1 MMPTPHRNRGR
12 SVALAVSLLSAVISA
27 QAALPSPSGCRSA
40 AVTVPAAG
48 ADLGCLAHSRRLD
61 LLSRIVEPAVI
72 APLNREYQLHSA
84 LHRWRARESQALAV
98 PASNGHLAAYLDGR
112 TIESQRS
119 QALKEIEQAIVQSKA
134 RILLLGADLK
144 VASRAATQWIH
155 RQPGRPLP
163 AAYLQRIVV
172 AADVI
177 LAEDRLL
184 RARREERSDVN
195 RAFDQ
200 ELERLLTLQG

>member
-1 MMPTPHRNRGR
+1 MMPTPQQNRGR
-12 SVALAVSLLSAVISA
+12 SLALAVSLLSAVISA
-27 QAALPSPSGCRSA
+27 QAALPTPSGCSPA
-40 AVTVPAAG
+40 AVDVPAAG
-48 ADLGCLAHSRRLD
+48 ADLGCLARSRRVD

-84 LHRWRARESQALAV
+84 LHRWKARESEALAV

-112 TIESQRS
+112 TIEAQRS
-119 QALKEIEQAIVQSKA
+119 EALKEIEHAIVRSES
-134 RILLLGADLK
+134 RILLLGADLRI
-144 VASRAATQWIH
+144 ASRAATQWIH

-163 AAYLQRIVV
+163 PAYLQRIVA

-184 RARREERSDVN
+184 WAGREKRSEVN

-200 ELERLLTLQG
+200 ELERVLTLQG